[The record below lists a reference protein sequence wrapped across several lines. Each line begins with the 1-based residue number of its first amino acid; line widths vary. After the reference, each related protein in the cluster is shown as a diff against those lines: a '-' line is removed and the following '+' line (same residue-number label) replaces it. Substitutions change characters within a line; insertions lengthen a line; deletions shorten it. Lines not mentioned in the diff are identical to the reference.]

1 MSIHMDVALD
11 HTCIQLTCVSKLKQ
25 KKKLNNGKFVCYLL
39 ARV

>member
-25 KKKLNNGKFVCYLL
+25 KNLNNGKFVCYLL